1 MGRMM
6 KLAVAN
12 IKGGVGKTTSSMYV
26 AQAVVD
32 RGGVATV
39 YDADPQS
46 SASLWVDAAR
56 DNGEELGFKVLP
68 ANLSTLSRLGRDE
81 RPDVWRIVDAPPQGK
96 LLQAAI
102 ESADFVLVPTSDSPM
117 DLQQAWAMLD
127 EARASR
133 PAAVLV
139 VRAEPYTSAYRQTLD
154 ALAEAGTPRFDT
166 VIPKRQSIKKALGSR
181 PRRLYEYRDL
191 LTELQAIAN
200 DLNGAKVV
208 R

>member
-1 MGRMM
+1 M

-26 AQAVVD
+26 AQTVVD

-46 SASLWVDAAR
+46 SASLWADAAR
-56 DNGEELGFKVLP
+56 DNGDELGFEVLP

-81 RPDVWRIVDAPPQGK
+81 RPGAWQIVDAPPQGK

-102 ESADFVLVPTSDSPM
+102 EAADFVLVPTSDSPM

-133 PAAVLV
+133 PTAVLV
-139 VRAEPYTSAYRQTLD
+139 VRAEPHTTAYRQTIG
-154 ALAEAGTPRFDT
+154 ALIDAGTPRFDT
-166 VIPKRQSIKKALGSR
+166 VIPKRQAIKKALGSR

-191 LTELQAIAN
+191 LTELQAIAE
-200 DLNGAKVV
+200 DLNGGRTAL
-208 R
+208 